1 MPPARDRDR
10 LPARELP
17 GVLLV
22 MAVFIAVGITFALFG

>member
-1 MPPARDRDR
+1 MSWGCV
-10 LPARELP
+10 L